1 MYIYKLPEW
10 PHFIWDQEAITPV
23 LTSVRYE
30 QGHLLGRMENLGFK
44 LREDAT
50 LLTLTQDVLKSS
62 EIEGE
67 NLDVQQVHSSI
78 ARRLGMDIGGLIP
91 SNRDVDGIV
100 DMTLDA
106 TQNYDKPLTKKRLFS
121 WHAALF
127 PTGYSGLLQIK
138 TGIWRDDSHG
148 AMQVISGAYGHE
160 RIHYQAP
167 EAASLDKEM
176 AIFLEWF
183 NQSSTGDAVLKAVIA
198 HLWFVTLHPFEDG
211 NGRIARAIA
220 DMALAQSEQTPQ
232 RFYSMSSQIKLK
244 RNEYYKILEQTQKSS
259 LDITPWM
266 TWFLTCLK
274 EAIQEADTTLNAIL
288 LKAQFWKKLSAHSLN
303 NRQRKVLNLMLD
315 NFEGKLTTSKWAKLS
330 KCSQDT
336 AHRDILNL
344 IHQGILIINPQGG
357 RSTSYSLSPLPP
369 IYNS

>member
-1 MYIYKLPEW
+1 MYIYELPEW
-10 PHFIWDQEAITPV
+10 PHFIWAQEVITP
-23 LTSVRYE
+23 LLASVRYE
-30 QGHLLGRMENLGFK
+30 QGRLLGRMENFGFK

-67 NLDVQQVHSSI
+67 NLDAQQVHSSI

-106 TQNYDKPLTKKRLFS
+106 TQNYDKPLTKERLFS

-127 PTGYSGLLQIK
+127 PTGYSGLLKIK
-138 TGIWRDDSHG
+138 IGVWRDDSHG
-148 AMQVISGAYGHE
+148 PMQVISGAYAHE
-160 RIHYQAP
+160 RVHYQAP
-167 EAASLDKEM
+167 KATRLDKEM

-183 NQSSTGDAVLKAVIA
+183 NQSPTGDIVLKAAIA

-232 RFYSMSSQIKLK
+232 RFYSMSSHIRLK
-244 RNEYYKILEQTQKSS
+244 RNEYYKILEQTQKNS

-266 TWFLTCLK
+266 AWFLTCLK
-274 EAIQEADTTLNAIL
+274 EAIQKADITLNAIL
-288 LKAQFWKKLSAHSLN
+288 FKAQFWRKLSAHSLN
-303 NRQRKVLNLMLD
+303 DRQRKVLNLMLD
-315 NFEGKLTTSKWAKLS
+315 GFEGKLTTSKWAKLT

-344 IHQGILIINPQGG
+344 VQQGILIINPQGG
-357 RSTSYSLSPLPP
+357 RSTSYSLSSFPN
-369 IYNS
+369 I